1 MNNMSVGLP
10 IYYKLGLI
18 SANRVMMLQNI
29 NKPLVIIALV
39 HGLENFGSLY
49 CATTSSTS
57 YCGCLE
63 LLLYLWYNLIS
74 REHAIDIASWQL
86 TLTTYNSSHNNTIPG
101 ALSPQTILGTVDTCL
116 VSIFFIHMQNLVSKG
131 SQKFLPNKLL
141 QIAYINKDFFPN
153 VGLNANSQKKTN
165 SDAKS
170 FKG

>member
-1 MNNMSVGLP
+1 MNNMSAGLP

-57 YCGCLE
+57 YWGCLE
-63 LLLYLWYNLIS
+63 LLLYLWYNLII
-74 REHAIDIASWQL
+74 REHAIDITSWQL

-101 ALSPQTILGTVDTCL
+101 ALSPHTILGTVDTCL
-116 VSIFFIHMQNLVSKG
+116 VSIFFHSHVESGFQGQPEISSPSETL
-131 SQKFLPNKLL
+131 
-141 QIAYINKDFFPN
+141 
-153 VGLNANSQKKTN
+153 
-165 SDAKS
+165 
-170 FKG
+170 